1 MGCAHNLNAYIG
13 LYDGY
18 TLQDRVYKKEERV
31 YSSHGSNRFGS
42 QKIGIL
48 YYPFQHRC
56 HATNVTRGRL
66 CRISASKAKWRRL
79 TIMAFINGTPSS
91 ESTCIVRPAA
101 YDFPFLTS
109 YLTSLT
115 SLRTQH
121 ILLTE
126 ALYVRRSKAY
136 DFKTREDGEDYWIVL
151 DPWGDLGSFLH
162 LMSSIFSSLFETTC
176 FSSKLPEMTPTNVA
190 GTW

>member
-1 MGCAHNLNAYIG
+1 MDRTDSEARKSEFYII
-13 LYDGY
+13 LSSIAVTQRMSLEVGY
-18 TLQDRVYKKEERV
+18 
-31 YSSHGSNRFGS
+31 
-42 QKIGIL
+42 
-48 YYPFQHRC
+48 
-56 HATNVTRGRL
+56 
-66 CRISASKAKWRRL
+66 
-79 TIMAFINGTPSS
+79 
-91 ESTCIVRPAA
+91 AA
-101 YDFPFLTS
+101 YRLPRQNEDGLQ
-109 YLTSLT
+109 LWHSLMG
-115 SLRTQH
+115 LLVH

-136 DFKTREDGEDYWIVL
+136 DFKTREDGEDYWIVF